1 MNSIRDTLRDAIL
14 GFFKKR
20 DGHIVTI
27 CCFLILFWLVL
38 TLTADAGL
46 IGFYPGND
54 QPGVVAGI
62 VGEPDLLLLGKI
74 ETDGLNMTYEG
85 AGDHFGID
93 YFAVPDYK
101 GWHYNYYLA
110 NWAADGGLFMSGSV
124 YQIGDTFD
132 VDYFTIKAGNGFNLY
147 SWDDDLDFQTWS
159 SYNTCADISHA
170 SFYGTASVPEPSSFV
185 MLLGLCVCA
194 ALYWQCK
201 KWCPGGNAQGVKI

>member
-74 ETDGLNMTYEG
+74 ETDGLE
-85 AGDHFGID
+85 
-93 YFAVPDYK
+93 
-101 GWHYNYYLA
+101 
-110 NWAADGGLFMSGSV
+110 
-124 YQIGDTFD
+124 
-132 VDYFTIKAGNGFNLY
+132 
-147 SWDDDLDFQTWS
+147 
-159 SYNTCADISHA
+159 
-170 SFYGTASVPEPSSFV
+170 
-185 MLLGLCVCA
+185 
-194 ALYWQCK
+194 
-201 KWCPGGNAQGVKI
+201 